1 MKKID
6 KIEKANTIEEAIGLL
21 SKGQL
26 KAFGGVISFFQIRN
40 NWNYFLDERESR
52 RYFIEYFITSKL
64 RESTIVEQRNIVC
77 DYIEMYVKDNQRQ
90 KVINIA
96 KAIAKGKTVCEIN
109 EIATS

>member
-40 NWNYFLDERESR
+40 N
-52 RYFIEYFITSKL
+52 
-64 RESTIVEQRNIVC
+64 
-77 DYIEMYVKDNQRQ
+77 
-90 KVINIA
+90 
-96 KAIAKGKTVCEIN
+96 
-109 EIATS
+109 